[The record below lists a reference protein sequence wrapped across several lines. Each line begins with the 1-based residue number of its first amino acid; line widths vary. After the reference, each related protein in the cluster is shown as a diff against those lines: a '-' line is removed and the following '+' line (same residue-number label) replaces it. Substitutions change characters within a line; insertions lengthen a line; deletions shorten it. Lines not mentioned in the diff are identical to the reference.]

1 MSSPK
6 KRTMKSPRLFV
17 EAHLG
22 SNDLVTL
29 SHEQGHYLTRVM
41 RLGTGEKVALFNE
54 GDGEWTASIQ
64 SSHKKNTVTCLIEE
78 QLRPGDEDC
87 RLLATTLAFSTLK
100 PSIMGF
106 LIEKATELGVESLQP
121 LVMERT
127 QQKVEKQDKWRAR
140 AIEAAEQS
148 ERLSAPKILPSIP
161 LAEWAEAYDGHIFWA
176 HERLEGKRMSLL
188 QSTQTPFKEVAFLKA
203 GKQDK
208 IYKWRLSGNKTS
220 GEKRRLLEQYQEMIE
235 EEFPGKW
242 QEVLNALKEERSD
255 ADLYRDLYQE
265 IVMPYTFRFYHQK
278 QDAYLCLPFAPYKA
292 DILKRPIPCY
302 SETAQGMEAILS
314 YLRFIPIEC
323 FRVRNPVFTEEN
335 WKSLV
340 DFWNRKS
347 VAQFECI
354 FSLDWKKKFVPEVL
368 SCDFSSSCSLGCIA
382 FFEDEERLEEEME
395 EYEWHDCN
403 RNYSGPEVCLR
414 GLPKTLKRLIVRPG
428 DENLLSLVDSI
439 KRSKLQLDYL
449 KVKGVSD
456 KGVYILAS
464 IVPYVQDLNISV
476 CSFSEKG
483 LKVLGN
489 ALSVARK
496 YSSKHRA
503 LHPFSAL
510 LQFGMAEEE
519 ADEAMGNLKTLYPCC
534 WAGEVRE
541 NLDE

>member
-1 MSSPK
+1 MLNIFKCVFLLKWRSFLLNGIVFAVSLFLLGTTNSLASKEEEETLRVSPWVETVCAINEKEPDLLTDVIFEFSSP
-6 KRTMKSPRLFV
+6 
-17 EAHLG
+17 ADLG
-22 SNDLVTL
+22 
-29 SHEQGHYLTRVM
+29 R
-41 RLGTGEKVALFNE
+41 
-54 GDGEWTASIQ
+54 I
-64 SSHKKNTVTCLIEE
+64 SSTISVLQERN
-78 QLRPGDEDC
+78 
-87 RLLATTLAFSTLK
+87 K
-100 PSIMGF
+100 PSPVTKKETPRFSGVQKIVHF
-106 LIEKATELGVESLQP
+106 LRGGQKSQSETVKTPTFREDAQEALDVFHKAIEQNFSHRLERILNLLVSVGEAEDIEKARNT
-121 LVMERT
+121 
-127 QQKVEKQDKWRAR
+127 
-140 AIEAAEQS
+140 IIN
-148 ERLSAPKILPSIP
+148 RLNYYDYHCSKIL
-161 LAEWAEAYDGHIFWA
+161 LRKLGN
-176 HERLEGKRMSLL
+176 
-188 QSTQTPFKEVAFLKA
+188 
-203 GKQDK
+203 K
-208 IYKWRLSGNKTS
+208 IKYIRWRLSGNKTS

-278 QDAYLCLPFAPYKA
+278 QDAYLCLLFAPYKA

-347 VAQFECI
+347 VAQFECT

-519 ADEAMGNLKTLYPCC
+519 ADEAMGNLQTLYPGC

>member
-188 QSTQTPFKEVAFLKA
+188 QSTQTPFKEVAFLVGPEGGFSQEEKHLLT
-203 GKQDK
+203 
-208 IYKWRLSGNKTS
+208 RLESVSPVTLGPS
-220 GEKRRLLEQYQEMIE
+220 
-235 EEFPGKW
+235 
-242 QEVLNALKEERSD
+242 
-255 ADLYRDLYQE
+255 
-265 IVMPYTFRFYHQK
+265 
-278 QDAYLCLPFAPYKA
+278 
-292 DILKRPIPCY
+292 ILRA
-302 SETAQGMEAILS
+302 ETA
-314 YLRFIPIEC
+314 
-323 FRVRNPVFTEEN
+323 
-335 WKSLV
+335 
-340 DFWNRKS
+340 
-347 VAQFECI
+347 
-354 FSLDWKKKFVPEVL
+354 
-368 SCDFSSSCSLGCIA
+368 
-382 FFEDEERLEEEME
+382 
-395 EYEWHDCN
+395 
-403 RNYSGPEVCLR
+403 CLMM
-414 GLPKTLKRLIVRPG
+414 
-428 DENLLSLVDSI
+428 LSLWRGKAI
-439 KRSKLQLDYL
+439 
-449 KVKGVSD
+449 
-456 KGVYILAS
+456 
-464 IVPYVQDLNISV
+464 IS
-476 CSFSEKG
+476 
-483 LKVLGN
+483 
-489 ALSVARK
+489 
-496 YSSKHRA
+496 
-503 LHPFSAL
+503 
-510 LQFGMAEEE
+510 
-519 ADEAMGNLKTLYPCC
+519 
-534 WAGEVRE
+534 
-541 NLDE
+541 